1 MKLIPLG
8 VGGAFTSRFYH
19 NNYIAEIGSKKLLID
34 AGTTLRTSI
43 KKAGYSYF
51 DIDAVWISHLHS
63 DHVGGLEELILQRYF
78 HFKNGAHLPIKTDIV
93 VHEAI
98 YPMLRQLL
106 FFPLE
111 NGGNTIDDFCH
122 FIVVN
127 DEDLTNFEGLVLQ
140 IFNTSDTHIQ
150 GMASSALSI
159 QGPLGN
165 VLYTS
170 DVKNLQEANLLRF
183 VNDKTIAIFQDTSFT
198 MNGAH
203 AFLKEILAYYPK
215 DIHAKI
221 YAMHYNDNIEDFLSA
236 IKQAGIQYVKQHEA
250 IMFHLT

>member
-19 NNYIAEIGSKKLLID
+19 NNYIAEMGSKKLLID

-43 KKAGYSYF
+43 KEAGYSYL

-111 NGGNTIDDFCH
+111 NGGNTIDDFCQ
-122 FIVVN
+122 FIVVT
-127 DEDLTNFEGLVLQ
+127 DEDLINFDGHTLR
-140 IFNTSDTHIQ
+140 IFNTSNMHIQ

-159 QGPLGN
+159 QGPLGII
-165 VLYTS
+165 LYTS
-170 DVKNLQEANLLRF
+170 DVKNLQGANLLRF
-183 VNDKTIAIFQDTSFT
+183 VNDHTIAILQDTSFT

-203 AFLKEILAYYPK
+203 AFIEDILAYYPK
-215 DIHAKI
+215 DIHTKI
-221 YAMHYNDNIEDFLSA
+221 YAMHYNDNIEDFLSD
-236 IKQAGIQYVKQHEA
+236 IKQAGIHYVKQQEA
-250 IMFHLT
+250 ITFHLT